1 MKNNI
6 LLFLLLSILTH
17 AQANRFYYDY
27 KYISDSTNRADIKS
41 DVMLL
46 DIDKNGSKYYSREK
60 FVSDSTTKADIA
72 KQMKGGFGE
81 SINIKK
87 NMKPGVIATS
97 VTKTYPDYKV
107 VLSEKIGN
115 TIYKIAED
123 QKPEWKILSEKQKI
137 GEYNTQ
143 KATTTYG
150 GREWTAWF
158 STDIPFQDGP
168 YKFYGLPGLI
178 VKLEDKTGSHI
189 MTLIGNKKTN
199 ISQDEDIQMPG
210 VTMIGLGGKDIEVTK
225 KQFKKAWK
233 DYQTDPTKDMK
244 QTMSTLPAGA
254 VVRMKNKDGKDI
266 DMNEMYRNIEKRA
279 REEMKNNNNKI
290 EPDLYK

>member
-1 MKNNI
+1 M
-6 LLFLLLSILTH
+6 LVSIFAN
-17 AQANRFYYDY
+17 AQINRFYYDY
-27 KYISDSTNRADIKS
+27 KYISDSTNKAEVKS
-41 DVMLL
+41 DIMLL

-60 FVSDSTTKADIA
+60 FVSDSTSKADLA
-72 KQMKGGFGE
+72 KQLKGGLGG

-87 NMKPGVIATS
+87 NIKPGTIFAT
-97 VTKTYPDYKV
+97 VTKAYPDYKV
-107 VLSEKIGN
+107 SLSDKIGQ
-115 TIYKIAED
+115 TIYKVAED
-123 QKPEWKILSEKQKI
+123 QKPEWKILPEKQKI

-143 KATTTYG
+143 KATTTFG
-150 GREWTAWF
+150 GRQWVAWF
-158 STDIPFQDGP
+158 SSDIPFQDGP

-189 MTLIGNKKTN
+189 MTLIGNKKTEA
-199 ISQDEDIQMPG
+199 STEEELQLPG

-244 QTMSTLPAGA
+244 QSMSTLPAGA
-254 VVRMKNKDGKDI
+254 VVKMRNQDGKDI

-279 REEMKNNNNKI
+279 KEEILKNNNKI